1 MKVLISI
8 TWILFKL
15 FFCRI
20 DKLQYAELKAE
31 LKDRDIL
38 GHRFVDLFDS
48 KGIRGQYVPLYPTAG
63 EG

>member
-20 DKLQYAELKAE
+20 DKLQYAE

>member
-1 MKVLISI
+1 MEVLISI

-20 DKLQYAELKAE
+20 DKLKYAE

-38 GHRFVDLFDS
+38 GHGFVDLFDS
-48 KGIRGQYVPLYPTAG
+48 KGC
-63 EG
+63 